1 MTDEFDPNFTPSIAD
16 IDRPDSTS
24 TQSDSAAVVRE
35 QALRKLRARLRSG
48 QQQMADWEGG
58 SLAVSAVPGAGKSTG
73 MAAAAAIAIARY
85 RLNSRQLVV
94 VTFTRSAA
102 ANIKV
107 KIRENLRELS
117 LPQGGFVVHTLHG
130 LALNIALVTP
140 TQNHRLIRTC
150 VELWIAENPRRY
162 QILLEG
168 QQFDGEE
175 AERLRRQSVLRTEVL
190 PQLANTVIHEAKSSG
205 FFPEDLLEISD
216 KSSGDSYEILAVAGG
231 LYQKYQVI
239 MTK

>member
-102 ANIKV
+102 A
-107 KIRENLRELS
+107 
-117 LPQGGFVVHTLHG
+117 
-130 LALNIALVTP
+130 
-140 TQNHRLIRTC
+140 
-150 VELWIAENPRRY
+150 
-162 QILLEG
+162 
-168 QQFDGEE
+168 
-175 AERLRRQSVLRTEVL
+175 
-190 PQLANTVIHEAKSSG
+190 
-205 FFPEDLLEISD
+205 
-216 KSSGDSYEILAVAGG
+216 
-231 LYQKYQVI
+231 
-239 MTK
+239 